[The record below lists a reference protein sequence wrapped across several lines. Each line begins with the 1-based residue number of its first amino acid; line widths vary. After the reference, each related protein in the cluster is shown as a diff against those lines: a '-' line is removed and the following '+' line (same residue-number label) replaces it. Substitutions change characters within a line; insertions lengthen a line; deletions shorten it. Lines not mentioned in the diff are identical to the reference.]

1 MSFYVGTGHTM
12 HAKTQHDTPAVTQAG
27 LEQLVR
33 EVLKQARA
41 QGASQAEAG
50 VSVDSGLNLT
60 VRLGEVE
67 TLEYQRDRGLGLTVY
82 FGTRKGSA
90 SSADLSPAA
99 LADTVRAACSIARYT
114 AEDPCAGLA
123 DAELMA
129 SEFPDLD
136 LCYPWE
142 PEPDAVIAM
151 ALSCEDA
158 ARAYDPRIE
167 NSEGASVTTHRGM
180 RVYANSHGFSGG
192 YESTSHSLTCS
203 VIGKTGDSMQRDYW
217 YSYGRDVREL
227 ESPEAVGRKAAERTV
242 ARLGARRIGTR
253 KAPVLFVPELARGL
267 IGSYLGAM
275 RGGAQYREASFLLKA
290 VGQQVFPA
298 FLQLSER
305 PFIKKGLAS
314 AAFDNEGVATRE
326 REIVDRGVASTYLL
340 DSYSARKL
348 GLKTTGHAGGVRNL
362 IVKPGELD
370 YAGLLQHM
378 GRGLV
383 VTELLGQGVNGVTGD
398 YSRGASGFWVE
409 DGAVAYPVEE
419 ITIAGNLKDM
429 YRHIAAVGSDVDL
442 RGATRT
448 GSILIDEMTI
458 AGE

>member
-1 MSFYVGTGHTM
+1 M
-12 HAKTQHDTPAVTQAG
+12 HAKTEHDTPAVTQAH
-27 LEQLVR
+27 LEQLMR
-33 EVLKQARA
+33 DILKEARA

-50 VSVDSGLNLT
+50 VSVDSGLSLT

-82 FGTRKGSA
+82 FGHRKGSA

-99 LADTVRAACSIARYT
+99 LQDTVRAACSIARYT
-114 AEDPCAGLA
+114 AEDACAGLA

-129 SEFPDLD
+129 TEFPDLD
-136 LCYPWE
+136 LSYPWD

-151 ALSCEDA
+151 ATDCEDA
-158 ARAYDPRIE
+158 ARGYDARIE
-167 NSEGASVTTHRGM
+167 NSEGATVTTHQGM

-192 YESTSHSLTCS
+192 YASTSHSITCS
-203 VIGKTGDSMQRDYW
+203 VIGKAGESMQRDYW
-217 YSYGRDVREL
+217 YSYGRDVRDL
-227 ESPEAVGRKAAERTV
+227 ESPESVGRKAAERTV
-242 ARLGARRIGTR
+242 ARLGGRRIGTR
-253 KAPVLFVPELARGL
+253 KAPVLFVPELARG
-267 IGSYLGAM
+267 IVGSFLGAM

-290 VGQQVFPA
+290 EGQRVFPD
-298 FLQLSER
+298 FMQVSER
-305 PFIKKGLAS
+305 PFLKKGLAS
-314 AAFDNEGVATRE
+314 AAFDNEGVATRD
-326 REIVDRGVASTYLL
+326 REIVDRGVANTYLL

-362 IVKPGELD
+362 LVKPGELD
-370 YAGLLQHM
+370 YAGLLKRM

-398 YSRGASGFWVE
+398 YSRGAAGFWVE
-409 DGAVAYPVEE
+409 DGVAAYPVEE

-429 YRHIAAVGSDVDL
+429 YRNIAAVGNDVDM
-442 RGATRT
+442 RGSMRT
-448 GSILIDEMTI
+448 GSILLEEMTI

>member
-1 MSFYVGTGHTM
+1 M
-12 HAKTQHDTPAVTQAG
+12 HAKTQHDTPALSQAD
-27 LEQLVR
+27 LEQRVR
-33 EVLKQARA
+33 DVLRQARD

-82 FGTRKGSA
+82 FGKRKGSA

-114 AEDPCAGLA
+114 AADDCAGLA
-123 DAELMA
+123 DAALMA
-129 SEFPDLD
+129 TEFPDLD
-136 LCYPWE
+136 LSYPWE
-142 PEPDAVIAM
+142 PEAETVIEM
-151 ALSCEDA
+151 ARSCEDA
-158 ARAYDPRIE
+158 ARSFDPRIE
-167 NSEGASVTTHRGM
+167 NSEGASVSTHRGL
-180 RVYANSHGFSGG
+180 RVYGNSHSFSGA
-192 YESTSHSLTCS
+192 YEGTTHSITCS
-203 VIGKTGDSMQRDYW
+203 VIGKAGEGMQRDYW
-217 YSYGRDVREL
+217 YSYARDVREL
-227 ESPEAVGRKAAERTV
+227 EPPEAVGRKAAERTV
-242 ARLGARRIGTR
+242 ARLGARRLSTR
-253 KAPVLFVPELARGL
+253 KCPVLFVPELARGL
-267 IGSYLGAM
+267 VGSFLGAM

-290 VGQQVFPA
+290 QGQQLFPA
-298 FLQLSER
+298 FMQFSER
-305 PFIKKGLAS
+305 PFLKKGLAS

-326 REIVDRGVASTYLL
+326 REIVDRGIATTYLL

-348 GLKTTGHAGGVRNL
+348 GLQTTGHAGGVRNL
-362 IVKPGELD
+362 LVKPGEFD
-370 YAGLLQHM
+370 YDGLLRQM

-409 DGAVAYPVEE
+409 DGAAAYPVEE

-429 YRHIAAVGSDVDL
+429 FRNIVAVGKDVDL
-442 RGATRT
+442 RGATHT
-448 GSILIDEMTI
+448 GSILVGEMTV